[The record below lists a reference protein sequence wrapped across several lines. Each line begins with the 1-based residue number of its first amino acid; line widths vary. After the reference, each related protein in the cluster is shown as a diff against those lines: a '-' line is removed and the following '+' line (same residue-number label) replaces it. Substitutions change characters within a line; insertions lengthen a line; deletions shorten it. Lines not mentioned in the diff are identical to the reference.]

1 MKEVETKGEVPPSC
15 EENMQGNSNEIAA
28 VNGAGASVEEDKKK
42 KNDKVKVL
50 KKKNSVWRWPIR
62 ILIITLVLSFSVSV
76 FSEFVLSRTGLVVS
90 IVMLIPL
97 LALAVITDMIG
108 VAVAA
113 ADIYPFRS
121 MASRKVRGAKESIY
135 LIKNAE
141 KVSSICNDVVGD
153 VCGIVSGAIGATIV
167 VKIVTKNITSTEQVF
182 IAAAVSAVIAGLT
195 IFGKA
200 VAKRFAINQSTK
212 IVSACGKFL
221 SIFTKKIK

>member
-1 MKEVETKGEVPPSC
+1 MEAKRTDAEQVSPSD
-15 EENMQGNSNEIAA
+15 G
-28 VNGAGASVEEDKKK
+28 GAGQESASDSVTIQTEEEKKK
-42 KNDKVKVL
+42 KTTKVKAL
-50 KKKNSVWRWPIR
+50 KKKKSVWRWPIR

-90 IVMLIPL
+90 IIMLVPL

-167 VKIVTKNITSTEQVF
+167 VKIVTESVTSTEQVF

>member
-1 MKEVETKGEVPPSC
+1 MENVEKQSELPPSQEKGQEDVGSHGPLIQA
-15 EENMQGNSNEIAA
+15 EEE
-28 VNGAGASVEEDKKK
+28 KKK
-42 KNDKVKVL
+42 KHEKVKSL
-50 KKKNSVWRWPIR
+50 KKNNNVWRWPIR
-62 ILIITLVLSFSVSV
+62 ILIITVILSFSVTV
-76 FSEFVLSRTGLVVS
+76 FSEFVLSRTGIIVSVVL
-90 IVMLIPL
+90 LIPL
-97 LALAVITDMIG
+97 LLIAVITDMIG

-141 KVSSICNDVVGD
+141 KVSSICNDVIGD
-153 VCGIVSGAIGATIV
+153 VCGIISGAIGASIV
-167 VKIVTKNITSTEQVF
+167 LKIVTENITDIEQIF
-182 IAAAVSAVIAGLT
+182 IAAAVSSVIAGLT

>member
-1 MKEVETKGEVPPSC
+1 MEEKQTEAEQVPPPD
-15 EENMQGNSNEIAA
+15 EESGREIAPD
-28 VNGAGASVEEDKKK
+28 SVTIQTEEEKKK
-42 KNDKVKVL
+42 KTSKVKTL
-50 KKKNSVWRWPIR
+50 KKKKSVWRWPIR

-90 IVMLIPL
+90 IVMLVPL

-121 MASRKVRGAKESIY
+121 MASRKLRGAKESIY

-167 VKIVTKNITSTEQVF
+167 VKIVTESVTSTEQVF